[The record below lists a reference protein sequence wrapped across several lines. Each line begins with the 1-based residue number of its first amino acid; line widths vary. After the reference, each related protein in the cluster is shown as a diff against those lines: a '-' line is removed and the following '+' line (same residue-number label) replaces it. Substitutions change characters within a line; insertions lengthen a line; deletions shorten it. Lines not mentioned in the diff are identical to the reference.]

1 VKKKKKKF
9 DEWLGKNTYIIAA
22 QKLSLFFTKS
32 GDKVSRFRTK
42 FLHLKGLESRNQVQS
57 ENINQLLNISA

>member
-1 VKKKKKKF
+1 VKKKKKKI

-32 GDKVSRFRTK
+32 GDKVFK
-42 FLHLKGLESRNQVQS
+42 VQNQIPS
-57 ENINQLLNISA
+57 FERPRK